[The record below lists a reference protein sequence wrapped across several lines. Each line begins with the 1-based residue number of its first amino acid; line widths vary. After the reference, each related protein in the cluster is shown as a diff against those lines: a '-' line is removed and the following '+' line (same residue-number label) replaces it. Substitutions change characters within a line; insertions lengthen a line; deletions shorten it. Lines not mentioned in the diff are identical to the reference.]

1 MDGHSSAAALPITGI
16 ESPEERLGALF
27 DLHHERLYRL
37 ARRMTRNVDDA
48 LDLVQDT
55 FVRAA
60 PVRGAIPYGAAAEE
74 AWLVRVLVNVQ
85 RDAWRR
91 AAVRRRFA
99 PRLAEPGA
107 AEAPQEAALIARSV
121 VWHALASLPPRRRAV
136 VILRELEDLS
146 YREIAEVLN
155 VPVGTV
161 MSRLSRARSLLARH
175 LRPEGGGCG
184 PFACWWLVR

>member
-37 ARRMTRNVDDA
+37 ARRMTRNVYDA

-60 PVRGAIPYGAAAEE
+60 RVRGAIPYGAAAEE

-99 PRLAEPGA
+99 PRLAEPA
-107 AEAPQEAALIARSV
+107 TSQAPQEAALVARSV

-136 VILRELEDLS
+136 VILRELEELPVP
-146 YREIAEVLN
+146 EIAALLGVS
-155 VPVGTV
+155 PITV
-161 MSRLSRARSLLARH
+161 RWHLAAGLRRLRRLIADRGRTEH
-175 LRPEGGGCG
+175 E
-184 PFACWWLVR
+184 

>member
-1 MDGHSSAAALPITGI
+1 MDGHSSAAALPIAGM
-16 ESPEERLGALF
+16 ESQEERLGSLF
-27 DLHHERLYRL
+27 DAHHERLYRL

-48 LDLVQDT
+48 LDLVQET

-60 PVRGAIPYGAAAEE
+60 RVPHAIPYGAAPEE

-107 AEAPQEAALIARSV
+107 AEEPQEAALIARSV

-136 VILRELEDLS
+136 VIMSELEELPVP
-146 YREIAEVLN
+146 EIAALLGVSAITTRWHLAA
-155 VPVGTV
+155 GLR
-161 MSRLSRARSLLARH
+161 RLRQVIADQREDRK
-175 LRPEGGGCG
+175 
-184 PFACWWLVR
+184 

>member
-1 MDGHSSAAALPITGI
+1 MDGHSSAAALPIAGM
-16 ESPEERLGALF
+16 ESQEERLGSLF
-27 DLHHERLYRL
+27 DAHHERLYRL

-48 LDLVQDT
+48 LDLVQET

-60 PVRGAIPYGAAAEE
+60 RVPHAIPYGAAPEE

-136 VILRELEDLS
+136 VILRELEELPVP
-146 YREIAEVLN
+146 EIAALLGVSAITTRWHLAA
-155 VPVGTV
+155 GLR
-161 MSRLSRARSLLARH
+161 RLRQVIADQREDRK
-175 LRPEGGGCG
+175 
-184 PFACWWLVR
+184 

>member
-27 DLHHERLYRL
+27 DFHHERLYRL

-60 PVRGAIPYGAAAEE
+60 RVRGAIPYGAAAEE

-99 PRLAEPGA
+99 PRLAEPA
-107 AEAPQEAALIARSV
+107 TSQAPQEAALVARSV

-136 VILRELEDLS
+136 VILRELEELPVP
-146 YREIAEVLN
+146 EIAALLGVS
-155 VPVGTV
+155 PITV
-161 MSRLSRARSLLARH
+161 RWHLAAGLRRLRRLIADRGRTEH
-175 LRPEGGGCG
+175 E
-184 PFACWWLVR
+184 